1 MQPLTHTQLL
11 KALQLIL
18 EEKGITQTELAKAS
32 GFTQGNISRMFNARY
47 APQLDHFL
55 DLVNAAGV
63 TLAEIELKAVT
74 LPPVTNPAP

>member
-1 MQPLTHTQLL
+1 MQQLTHTQLL
-11 KALQLIL
+11 KALQLIIT
-18 EEKGITQTELAKAS
+18 EKGITQTELAKAS

-63 TLAEIELKAVT
+63 SLAELEALAVT
-74 LPPVTNPAP
+74 IPVTSVEP